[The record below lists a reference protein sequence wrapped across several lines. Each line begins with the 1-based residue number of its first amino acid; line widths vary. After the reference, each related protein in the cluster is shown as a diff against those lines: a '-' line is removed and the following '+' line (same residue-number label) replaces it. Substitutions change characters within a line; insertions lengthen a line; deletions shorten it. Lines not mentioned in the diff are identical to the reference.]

1 MHHDPPS
8 RGEEERAPPCSEVE
22 RLIALLRHV
31 DQLLA
36 ADEEVLEIRG
46 SLNDLAVTARSV
58 LATGAGAS
66 WQHILLLERLQAFR
80 LSAGRGADT
89 LDRRKLHGFIAEWLS
104 DALWERWTTSSCA
117 LDAAHH
123 NI

>member
-8 RGEEERAPPCSEVE
+8 RGEQERAPPCSEVE

-31 DQLLA
+31 DQVLA
-36 ADEEVLEIRG
+36 DDEELREIRG
-46 SLNDLAVTARSV
+46 SLDDLAVAARCV
-58 LATGAGAS
+58 LATTAGVS

-89 LDRRKLHGFIAEWLS
+89 LDRHKLHGFIAEWLS
-104 DALWERWTTSSCA
+104 DALWERWETSSCTIDTA
-117 LDAAHH
+117 RRKM
-123 NI
+123 